1 MQEVE
6 VPPRDIFVH
15 YINVPTGK
23 TITWSFST
31 KKKNISFGLYQRK
44 ATGNNSIAA
53 SSPTGTFKEE
63 GSNLS
68 SIKHTIITPKSST
81 KSNYSVSLKS
91 KASLETIKPE
101 DNDESNEGDVG
112 STLAD
117 SNSVSVNDL
126 PVANRG
132 RKKAGSTL
140 IIKDPDLK
148 EILPIEHYNSALN
161 TIKGSYKVTEE
172 GTYCLCFDNSFS
184 RTTPKSLSLSVALK
198 DDLDND
204 QEESKPDISGWLLK
218 KKKKKM
224 QGWAKRWV
232 QIDNGIL
239 SYYQHP
245 NSLCRGTIHI
255 ALSTIS
261 SNQSYRAIHMDSG
274 TVTYHFKAFTD
285 DEFDEWMTVIR
296 KYVNLSNERQFY
308 DPEYPRA
315 TSRQSGDF
323 ERRQSLYFKRQ
334 SLMEKRQSINKNG
347 DIPSYF
353 IQNNLDEDLG
363 KIYAVFNNMENEFKN
378 IESELDIF
386 KNAIENQVPNVHSK
400 STQPS
405 PNIEGKPRK
414 KFTLPLQR
422 GSTIVQTE
430 QVISPSQLPL
440 DQIYEKLFT
449 NIKTLK
455 KEKDQAFNLL
465 RAEIEKWKAMEYSY
479 NKLVTENADLRK
491 SLFMADKIDERFENV
506 HLDEMS
512 GNTDINDIKKLK
524 TISMSTMTTHSDIF
538 FDAEDIDLT
547 ENLSATESEVDAT
560 NANISDEE
568 SDLDMSSQ
576 IDKPS
581 IKDVSNTDK
590 PTIIQRR
597 AVLPAPLCSEDVS
610 LLSILRK
617 NVGKDLSTVAMPI
630 SLNEPINILQNLAEA
645 LEYSEL
651 LDKAASLDNSLDRLI
666 HVAAFA
672 VSGYASTYYR
682 TRKPYNPLHG
692 ETYECVRPD
701 KGFRYIS
708 EKVSHYP
715 PIMACHA
722 DSPNW
727 SYWQDSKIKSKFWA
741 ISKYND
747 HFTFSKPSTCVRN
760 MISGT
765 KYLEHVGVM
774 RVENKTTGEAC
785 EIKFNQSGMW
795 SSAPKCDIV
804 GLLYSESGENVGK
817 IGGKWNEMIFHEKG
831 GPNQLEVI
839 WKANPPLSN
848 YDQYYGFTQFCVELN
863 EITPDIEGY
872 LPNTDTRLRPDQ
884 RLFENGRIQEAET
897 EKLRLEQ
904 KQREYRK
911 LLEDRGEAWVPQWF
925 KLEGEEWVY
934 KGGYWEARENKT
946 FENKLQLW

>member
-44 ATGNNSIAA
+44 TTGNKVTVT

-63 GSNLS
+63 S
-68 SIKHTIITPKSST
+68 SYIKHSVITPKSST
-81 KSNYSVSLKS
+81 KSSYSVSLKS
-91 KASLETIKPE
+91 KASIETLKLEE
-101 DNDESNEGDVG
+101 NDDSNEGDV
-112 STLAD
+112 
-117 SNSVSVNDL
+117 SVSDL
-126 PVANRG
+126 PVASRG

-148 EILPIEHYNSALN
+148 EILPIQHYNSALN

-184 RTTPKSLSLSVALK
+184 RTTSKSLSLSVTLK

-204 QEESKPDISGWLLK
+204 QEESKPDISGW
-218 KKKKKM
+218 
-224 QGWAKRWV
+224 AKRWV
-232 QIDNGIL
+232 KIDNGLL
-239 SYYQHP
+239 SYYLHP

-261 SNQSYRAIHMDSG
+261 SNQPYRAIHMDSG

-285 DEFDEWMTVIR
+285 NEFDEWMSAIR
-296 KYVNLSNERQFY
+296 NYINLSNERQFY

-315 TSRQSGDF
+315 VSRQSGDL

-334 SLMEKRQSINKNG
+334 SLMEKRQSISKNG
-347 DIPSYF
+347 DIQSYF
-353 IQNNLDEDLG
+353 IQNSLDEDLG
-363 KIYAVFNNMENEFKN
+363 KIYAVFNNMDNEFKT
-378 IESELDIF
+378 IENDLDNF
-386 KNAIENQVPNVHSK
+386 KNVIENQVPNGHSK
-400 STQPS
+400 PAQPS

-422 GSTIVQTE
+422 GSTFE
-430 QVISPSQLPL
+430 QVTTPSQMPL

-491 SLFMADKIDERFENV
+491 SLFMTDKIDERLENE
-506 HLDEMS
+506 HLDKMS
-512 GNTDINDIKKLK
+512 GVTDINDIKKLR
-524 TISMSTMTTHSDIF
+524 TISMSTITTHSDVF

-547 ENLSATESEVDAT
+547 EDLSATESDVDVT
-560 NANISDEE
+560 NSNISDEE
-568 SDLDMSSQ
+568 SDLDLSSQ

-581 IKDVSNTDK
+581 IKDVSNIDK
-590 PTIIQRR
+590 PIIVQRR
-597 AVLPAPLCSEDVS
+597 KVLPAQTCIEEAS
-610 LLSILRK
+610 LLSLLRK

-630 SLNEPINILQNLAEA
+630 SLNEPINILQNMAEA

-672 VSGYASTYYR
+672 VSGYASTSYR

-701 KGFRYIS
+701 KGFKFIS

-727 SYWQDSKIKSKFWA
+727 SFWQDSKIKSKFWGKSMELIPVGTIHIA

-747 HFTFSKPSTCVRN
+747 HFTYTKPSTCVRN

-774 RVENKTTGEAC
+774 RVENQTTGEAC

-804 GLLYSESGENVGK
+804 GTLTSGNGENVGK
-817 IGGKWNEMIFHEKG
+817 ISGKWNEMIFHEKG

-839 WKANPPLSN
+839 WKANSPSPN
-848 YDQYYGFTQFCVELN
+848 HEQYYGFTQFCIELN
-863 EITPDIEGY
+863 ELTPDIEGY

-884 RLFENGRIQEAET
+884 RLFEDGRIHEAET

-911 LLEDRGEAWVPQWF
+911 LLEERGEAWVPQWF

-946 FENKLQLW
+946 FESKLQLW

>member
-15 YINVPTGK
+15 YINVPIGK
-23 TITWSFST
+23 TIIWSFST

-44 ATGNNSIAA
+44 STIATSGS
-53 SSPTGTFKEE
+53 TGTFKEE
-63 GSNLS
+63 GGSLFS
-68 SIKHTIITPKSST
+68 TSIKHTVTTPKSST
-81 KSNYSVSLKS
+81 KSTYSVSLKS
-91 KASLETIKPE
+91 KNSLETIKVE
-101 DNDESNEGDVG
+101 DNDDSNEGDVG
-112 STLAD
+112 STLVD
-117 SNSVSVNDL
+117 SNSASINDP
-126 PVANRG
+126 PVTTRG
-132 RKKAGSTL
+132 RKRAGSTL

-172 GTYCLCFDNSFS
+172 GIYCLCFDNSFS
-184 RTTPKSLSLSVALK
+184 RTTSKSLSFSVTLK

-224 QGWAKRWV
+224 QGWAKRWI
-232 QIDNGIL
+232 QIDNGWL

-245 NSLCRGTIHI
+245 DSNCRGTIHI
-255 ALSTIS
+255 ALSAVS
-261 SNQSYRAIHMDSG
+261 SIQSTRLIHMDSG

-285 DEFDEWMTVIR
+285 KEFDEWMTVIR
-296 KYVNLSNERQFY
+296 KYINLSNERQFC
-308 DPEYPRA
+308 DPEYPRVA
-315 TSRQSGDF
+315 SQHSGDL

-334 SLMEKRQSINKNG
+334 SLMEKRQSISKNG
-347 DIPSYF
+347 DISGYF
-353 IQNNLDEDLG
+353 LQNNLDEDLK
-363 KIYAVFNNMENEFKN
+363 KIYSVFNNMENEFKT
-378 IESELDIF
+378 IENDLDIF
-386 KNAIENQVPNVHSK
+386 KNAIENQIPNGHPK
-400 STQPS
+400 SAQPS

-422 GSTIVQTE
+422 GTTE
-430 QVISPSQLPL
+430 QVMPPSQIPL
-440 DQIYEKLFT
+440 DQICEKLT
-449 NIKTLK
+449 ANIKILK
-455 KEKDQAFNLL
+455 NEKDQAFNLL
-465 RAEIEKWKAMEYSY
+465 RVEIEKWKALEYSY

-491 SLFMADKIDERFENV
+491 SLFKSDNFDERLENG
-506 HLDEMS
+506 HPDKTSEI
-512 GNTDINDIKKLK
+512 TDINHIKKLR
-524 TISMSTMTTHSDIF
+524 TVSMSTMNTHSDVF

-547 ENLSATESEVDAT
+547 EDLSVTESDVDVT

-568 SDLDMSSQ
+568 SDFDSPSSMDKTL
-576 IDKPS
+576 DKPS
-581 IKDVSNTDK
+581 IKDISDTNKLTL
-590 PTIIQRR
+590 IQRR
-597 AVLPAPLCSEDVS
+597 KVLPAPICGEDVS

-617 NVGKDLSTVAMPI
+617 NVGKDLSTIAIPI
-630 SLNEPINILQNLAEA
+630 SLNEPINILQSMAEA

-672 VSGYASTYYR
+672 VSGYASTYTR
-682 TRKPYNPLHG
+682 TGRKPYNPLHG

-701 KGFRYIS
+701 KGFRFIS

-722 DSPNW
+722 DSSNW
-727 SYWQDSKIKSKFWA
+727 NYWQDSKIKSKFW
-741 ISKYND
+741 
-747 HFTFSKPSTCVRN
+747 
-760 MISGT
+760 G
-765 KYLEHVGVM
+765 LM

-795 SSAPKCDIV
+795 SSAPKSEIA
-804 GLLYSESGENVGK
+804 GLLFSEKGENVGK
-817 IGGKWNEMIFHEKG
+817 IGGKWNEMIFQEKG

-839 WKANPPLSN
+839 WKVNPSLPN
-848 YDQYYGFTQFCVELN
+848 HEQYYGFTQFCVELN
-863 EITPDIEGY
+863 ELTPDIEEY

-911 LLEDRGEAWVPQWF
+911 LLEEKGEPWVPQWF

-934 KGGYWEARENKT
+934 KGGYWEARESKT
-946 FENKLQLW
+946 FESKLQL